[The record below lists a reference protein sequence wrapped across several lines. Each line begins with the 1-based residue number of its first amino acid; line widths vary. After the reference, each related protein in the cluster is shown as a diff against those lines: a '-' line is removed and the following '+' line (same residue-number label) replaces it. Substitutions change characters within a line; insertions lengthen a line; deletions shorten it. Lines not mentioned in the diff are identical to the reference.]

1 MATITIIDPATGN
14 TKSITVAMEA
24 AMVVQDFLGEMEYF
38 VTLSTSAKTVAG
50 ESIAK
55 VDIKTLSDGAGGGTN
70 DRHGDPLSG
79 GQYASLTEAI
89 DDYVAQM
96 VEGVDGQP
104 ETEMAFA

>member
-1 MATITIIDPATGN
+1 MLFR
-14 TKSITVAMEA
+14 S
-24 AMVVQDFLGEMEYF
+24 
-38 VTLSTSAKTVAG
+38 
-50 ESIAK
+50 
-55 VDIKTLSDGAGGGTN
+55 TN